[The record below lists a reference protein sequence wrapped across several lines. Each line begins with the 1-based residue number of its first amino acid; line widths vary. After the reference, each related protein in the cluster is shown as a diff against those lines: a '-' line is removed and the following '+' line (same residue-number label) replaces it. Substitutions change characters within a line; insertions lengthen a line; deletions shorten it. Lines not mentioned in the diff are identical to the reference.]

1 MQRQAVMVFLGSCL
15 VAGLSLSG
23 RAQDAKEQA
32 VKQDLQ
38 ASKDAKDEAA
48 KKVDF
53 AKEVMPLFRQSC
65 IECHGAK
72 KQENGMRLDRRSSVM
87 NLRRRVVPG
96 SSANSRVY
104 HRLVG
109 EEYGPQM
116 PPTGALGAEQV
127 AIIKAWIDQG
137 ADWPDA
143 LANEMVLPPLNRQ
156 AVAMVDLLRSDDL
169 AAFLKAAQADP
180 NLLNARGPEGST
192 PFMYAVLYAD
202 TATLA
207 KLLKMGADSNQRNDA
222 NATALMWAA
231 RHLEKTRLLVD
242 HGADVNARSDDRRT
256 PLMIAAR
263 RPGAAPIVK
272 FLLEK
277 GANPNPNAK
286 PATESSPL
294 LEALAGGDAAIVRL
308 LMQGGADAKAAADT
322 GLTLAV
328 LTKCDDGIELLA
340 LSSTPYATARSL
352 VSLQIGGLPVA
363 DPAYQRAVSFLL
375 ATQQPDGTWYT
386 KTRALG
392 FQPYF
397 DGSFPHG
404 YDQWISAAATSWAAM
419 ALTLALPEAQ
429 PKTGSK

>member
-180 NLLNARGPEGST
+180 NLLNVRGPEGST

-231 RHLEKTRLLVD
+231 APRKDTPPGRP
-242 HGADVNARSDDRRT
+242 RR
-256 PLMIAAR
+256 
-263 RPGAAPIVK
+263 
-272 FLLEK
+272 
-277 GANPNPNAK
+277 
-286 PATESSPL
+286 
-294 LEALAGGDAAIVRL
+294 
-308 LMQGGADAKAAADT
+308 
-322 GLTLAV
+322 
-328 LTKCDDGIELLA
+328 
-340 LSSTPYATARSL
+340 
-352 VSLQIGGLPVA
+352 
-363 DPAYQRAVSFLL
+363 
-375 ATQQPDGTWYT
+375 
-386 KTRALG
+386 
-392 FQPYF
+392 
-397 DGSFPHG
+397 
-404 YDQWISAAATSWAAM
+404 
-419 ALTLALPEAQ
+419 
-429 PKTGSK
+429 